1 MNLTMSEGR
10 SNVGTTNRKGKQME
24 ITQFGEYTVYSDAM
38 SGRVVHKG
46 KVVKTFK
53 GETAWSDAE
62 RWAEDKHFAELYS

>member
-1 MNLTMSEGR
+1 
-10 SNVGTTNRKGKQME
+10 ME

-53 GETAWSDAE
+53 GESAWSNAE
-62 RWAEDKHFAELYS
+62 RWAEDKWAQERYGR